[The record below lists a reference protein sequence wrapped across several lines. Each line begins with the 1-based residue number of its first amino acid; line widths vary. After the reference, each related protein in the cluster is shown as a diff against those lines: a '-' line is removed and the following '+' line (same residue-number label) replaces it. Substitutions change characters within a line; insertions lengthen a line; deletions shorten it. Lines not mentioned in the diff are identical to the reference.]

1 MLNLV
6 HCELLKLKRSKMVLI
21 SILGGLSTPCLMFA
35 EALQNH
41 FRHPERMITLSDIYS
56 NSLMYVMLLTNMV
69 IYVAIIAYLFIR
81 EYSEHTLKTILPI
94 PISRTR
100 LLIVKFFTLFL
111 WIIML
116 TGVTWIGIF
125 ILSGIYHIAFHL
137 EGYCL
142 FTASV
147 WLLKFLF
154 GGVLMFATV
163 SPFAY
168 IAQKTKGF
176 VVPIIIAS
184 VIVMGSAALS
194 NQDMGA
200 LYPWTATFF
209 IVNERIQNTGY
220 PMFLS
225 IGLITFVS
233 VMGFLLT
240 FFHFKKEDLK

>member
-21 SILGGLSTPCLMFA
+21 SILGVLSTPCLMFA

-41 FRHPERMITLSDIYS
+41 FRHPERIITLSDIYS

-69 IYVAIIAYLFIR
+69 IYVAIIAYLFSR

-125 ILSGIYHIAFHL
+125 ILSGGTRPGIPIISAHCFQDAHHKFHL
-137 EGYCL
+137 RQ
-142 FTASV
+142 
-147 WLLKFLF
+147 LLP
-154 GGVLMFATV
+154 A
-163 SPFAY
+163 
-168 IAQKTKGF
+168 
-176 VVPIIIAS
+176 
-184 VIVMGSAALS
+184 
-194 NQDMGA
+194 
-200 LYPWTATFF
+200 
-209 IVNERIQNTGY
+209 
-220 PMFLS
+220 
-225 IGLITFVS
+225 
-233 VMGFLLT
+233 
-240 FFHFKKEDLK
+240 HFSRKRK